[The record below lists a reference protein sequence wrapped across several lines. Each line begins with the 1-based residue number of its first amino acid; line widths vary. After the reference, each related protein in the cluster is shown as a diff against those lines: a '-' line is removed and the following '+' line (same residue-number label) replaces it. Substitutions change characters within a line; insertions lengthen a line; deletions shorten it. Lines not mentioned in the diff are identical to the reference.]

1 MMKAVNQDDKL
12 FFFERSFFTLDGLWM
27 IETEKMTNWETALK
41 IDVIVWIKLLKVII
55 RRLKKYL
62 HLERNDIANLIEILT
77 FRWTIEGWKY
87 EIKQDDDNNRVTIVV
102 SECPYKSSM
111 DRNPARKEKQRLICK
126 NMCIPFY
133 NAIIKDYN
141 ENLALE
147 RTGFMGL
154 GAEACDFT
162 FSYEEKPLDKA
173 EKRISLRTARKISNA
188 DKLFYFERNFRTLDG
203 LWVIETE
210 KELGWDVAL
219 KLDII
224 VWQRLYKIIF
234 RRVIKYLD
242 VKGNKL
248 EDLVSILS
256 FIWNCEGNIHDI
268 FQAGENS
275 FTISIVECPY
285 IVAMERNP
293 ERHNRIESI
302 CKDMCISYLQPVIN
316 EFNPKIKITRDKF
329 IGLGDSMCNIILS
342 IKE

>member
-1 MMKAVNQDDKL
+1 MKMVNQDDKL

-27 IETEKMTNWETALK
+27 IETEEMTNWETALK
-41 IDVIVWIKLLKVII
+41 IDVIVWIKLLNVII

-62 HLERNDIANLIEILT
+62 NLERNNITNLIEILT
-77 FRWTIEGWKY
+77 FRWAIEGWKY
-87 EIKQDDDNNRVTIVV
+87 EIKQDDDDDRVTILV
-102 SECPYKSSM
+102 SECPYKSIM
-111 DRNPARKEKQRLICK
+111 DRNPERKEKQRLICK

-141 ENLALE
+141 ENIALE

-173 EKRISLRTARKISNA
+173 EKRGSLRTARKISNA
-188 DKLFYFERNFRTLDG
+188 DKLFYYEKNFRTLDG

-224 VWQRLYKIIF
+224 VWQRLYIIVF
-234 RRVIKYLD
+234 RRVIKYLSI
-242 VKGNKL
+242 KGNNL
-248 EDLVSILS
+248 EDLVDILS

-268 FQAGENS
+268 FQAGENR

-285 IVAMERNP
+285 IAAMERNP
-293 ERHNRIESI
+293 DRHNRIESI
-302 CKDMCISYLQPVIN
+302 CKDMCIPYLKPVIK
-316 EFNPKIKITRDKF
+316 EFNPKIEITRDKF
-329 IGLGDSMCNIILS
+329 MGLGDSVCNIILNL
-342 IKE
+342 KD